1 LACVFFIVVFS
12 NYFVDVRTEYSI
24 AKIEQMCGGKLY
36 PRFDADASIS
46 YLMIDSRR
54 LRHAPD
60 ALFFAI
66 KGKRQDGHNFIPD
79 LIKNGVRNFVVMDET
94 VIAKYPNTNFI
105 LVKDTIAA
113 LQKMAIAHRKQYDIP
128 VIGITGSNGKTIVK
142 EWLYQLLSEDYHIV
156 RNPKSFNS
164 QIGVPISV
172 WQMNAEHTLGIFE
185 AGISEPDEM
194 LKLEKVIQPTIGLF
208 TNIGEA
214 HSEGFLNLKHKT
226 KEKLRLFAGVD
237 TLVYC
242 KDHGD
247 INQAISEINSFSAK
261 LEDDHKIN
269 LFSWSAHT
277 EANLRVISILQQRN
291 KCFLSFSFQNEEFD
305 VEIPFADK
313 ASIENAVH
321 CISIMLILEV
331 PIPII
336 QTRLKN
342 LTGVEMRLEM
352 KEAINNCTLINDAYN
367 SDIESIRIALDF
379 LSQQHQHAKRTVI
392 LSDVHQSG
400 RNDPDLYQL
409 VAGLLKEQKV
419 DRFIGVG
426 KNIFRQ
432 KKYFE
437 DAGLKEVHLFNNTDE
452 LLQAV
457 SSDWFRNETVLLKGA
472 RLFEFERIEKMLE
485 QKSHRTVLEI
495 NLDSLVHNLKAFQS
509 LLKPTTKTMAMVKA
523 FSYGSGSYEIASSL
537 QFNNVD
543 YLAVAYADEGVE
555 LRKNGI
561 SLPIMVMNPEE
572 AAFDAIVNFNLEPEI
587 YSISLLKSFIT
598 AVKEA
603 NMGEVKIHLELETG
617 MNRLGFDEADLAEAI
632 EIIKENQ
639 TIKIASVFSH
649 LVASEDKR
657 EDKYTATQIEK
668 FELLSSKIIGAFDYP
683 ILKHILNTSGILRH
697 TNAQYDMVRL
707 GIGLYGIG
715 NFPNSDYK
723 LIPVSTLKTTISQI
737 KHVPKGQSIGYG
749 RAGKADMPTTIATVG
764 IGYADGLPRSLSQG
778 KGKILIKGNLYP
790 IIGNICMD
798 MTMVDISGGEG
809 IKEGDEVIVFGSEP
823 SVTEVAEWAGTISY
837 EFLTGISG
845 RVRRLYLQE

>member
-1 LACVFFIVVFS
+1 M
-12 NYFVDVRTEYSI
+12 RTEYSI
-24 AKIEQMCGGKLY
+24 AQIEQMCGGKLY
-36 PRFDADASIS
+36 PRFDADANIS
-46 YLMIDSRR
+46 YLMIDSRK
-54 LRHAPD
+54 LRHATD

-66 KGKRQDGHNFIPD
+66 KGRRQDGHHFIPD
-79 LIKNGVRNFVVMDET
+79 LIKNGVRNFVVTDET

-105 LVKDTIAA
+105 LVKDTVAA
-113 LQKMAIAHRKQYDIP
+113 LQKMAIAHRKQFDIP

-142 EWLYQLLSEDYHIV
+142 EWLYQLLSDDYHIV

-194 LKLEKVIQPTIGLF
+194 LKLEKIIQPTIGLF

-226 KEKLRLFAGVD
+226 KEKLRLFSGID

-247 INQAISEINSFSAK
+247 INQAISEINSFNAK

-277 EANLRVISILQQRN
+277 HANLRVVSILQQRN
-291 KCFLSFSFQNEEFD
+291 KSFISFNYQDEEFD

-313 ASIENAVH
+313 ASIENAIQ
-321 CISIMLILEV
+321 CISILLILNM
-331 PIPII
+331 PIQEISGK
-336 QTRLKN
+336 LKN
-342 LTGVEMRLEM
+342 LVGVEMRLEM

-409 VAGLLKEQKV
+409 VAALLKEQKV

-437 DAGLKEVHLFNNTDE
+437 DAGLKEVHLFNTTDE

-457 SSDWFRNETVLLKGA
+457 SSDWFKNETILLKGA

-485 QKSHRTVLEI
+485 QKSHRTILEI
-495 NLDSLVHNLKAFQS
+495 NLDALVHNLKAFQS
-509 LLKPTTKTMAMVKA
+509 LLKPETKTMAMVKA
-523 FSYGSGSYEIASSL
+523 FSYGSGSYEIASTL

-561 SLPIMVMNPEE
+561 TLPIMVMNPEE

-587 YSISLLKSFIT
+587 YSVSLLKSFIA

-617 MNRLGFDEADLAEAI
+617 MNRLGFEEADLPEVI

-639 TIKIASVFSH
+639 VIKIASVFSH
-649 LVASEDKR
+649 LVASEDKK
-657 EDKYTATQIEK
+657 EDKFTAIQIDK
-668 FELLSSKIIGAFDYP
+668 FEKLSSLILKEFDYP
-683 ILKHILNTSGILRH
+683 ILKHILNTSGILLH
-697 TNAQYDMVRL
+697 TDAQFDMVRI

-715 NFPNSDYK
+715 RFPSTEHK
-723 LIPVSTLKTTISQI
+723 LEPVSTLKTTVSQI
-737 KHVPKGQSIGYG
+737 KQVSKGQSIGYG
-749 RAGKADMPTTIATVG
+749 RAGKPDKQTTVATVG

-778 KGKILIKGNLYP
+778 NGKMMIKGKLYP

-798 MTMVDISGGEG
+798 MTMVDVTGGEG
-809 IKEGDEVIVFGSEP
+809 IKEGDEVIVFGQEP
-823 SVTEVAEWAGTISY
+823 NVSQIAEWAGTIAY
-837 EFLTGISG
+837 EILTSISG
-845 RVRRLYLQE
+845 RVKRLYLHE

>member
-1 LACVFFIVVFS
+1 M
-12 NYFVDVRTEYSI
+12 RTEYSI

-54 LRHAPD
+54 LRHASD

-66 KGKRQDGHNFIPD
+66 KGKRQDGHHFIPD
-79 LIKNGVRNFVVMDET
+79 LIKNGVRNFMVTDET

-105 LVKDTIAA
+105 LVKDAIAA
-113 LQKMAIAHRKQYDIP
+113 LQKIAIAHRKQFDIP

-142 EWLYQLLSEDYHIV
+142 EWLYQLLSDDYHIV

-194 LKLEKVIQPTIGLF
+194 LKLEKIIQPTIGLF

-226 KEKLRLFAGVD
+226 KEKLRLFAGVN

-242 KDHGD
+242 KDYGD

-277 EANLRVISILQQRN
+277 DANLRVASILQQRN
-291 KCFLSFSFQNEEFD
+291 KSFISVNYKETEFD

-313 ASIENAVH
+313 ASIENAIH
-321 CISIMLILEV
+321 CISIMLILEE
-331 PIPII
+331 PIEVI
-336 QTRLKN
+336 QGRLKN

-379 LSQQHQHAKRTVI
+379 LSQQQQHAKRTVI

-437 DAGLKEVHLFNNTDE
+437 DSGLKEVHLYNTTDE
-452 LLQAV
+452 LFQAI
-457 SSDWFRNETVLLKGA
+457 SSDWFKNETVLLKGA
-472 RLFEFERIEKMLE
+472 RLFEFERIEKLLE
-485 QKSHRTVLEI
+485 RKSHRTVLEI
-495 NLDSLVHNLKAFQS
+495 NLNALVDNLKAFQS
-509 LLKPTTKTMAMVKA
+509 LLKPNTKTMAMVKA
-523 FSYGSGSYEIASSL
+523 FSYGIGSYEIASTL

-561 SLPIMVMNPEE
+561 TLPIMVMNPEE
-572 AAFDAIVNFNLEPEI
+572 AAFDAIINFNLEPEI
-587 YSISLLKSFIT
+587 YSISLLKSFLA

-603 NMGEVKIHLELETG
+603 NMGESKIHLELETG
-617 MNRLGFDEADLAEAI
+617 MNRLGFNEEELATAI
-632 EIIKENQ
+632 DIIKESQ
-639 TIKIASVFSH
+639 IVQIASVFSH
-649 LVASEDKR
+649 LVASEDKK
-657 EDKYTATQIEK
+657 EDKFTATQIEK
-668 FELLSSKIIGAFDYP
+668 FEQLSERVTKEFNYP
-683 ILKHILNTSGILRH
+683 IIRHILNTSGILRH
-697 TNAQYDMVRL
+697 TNAQYEMVRL

-715 NFPNSDYK
+715 SFPNGDHK
-723 LIPVSTLKTTISQI
+723 LIPVSTLKTTVSQI
-737 KHVPKGQSIGYG
+737 KEVEKGQSVGYG
-749 RAGKADMPTTIATVG
+749 RAGKADKAVTIATVG

-778 KGKILIKGNLYP
+778 KGKMHIKGKSYP

-798 MTMVDISGGEG
+798 MTMIDITENEG
-809 IKEGDEVIVFGSEP
+809 VKEGDEVIVFGAEP
-823 SVTEVAEWAGTISY
+823 LVSLVAEWANTIPY
-837 EFLTGISG
+837 EILTGISG
-845 RVRRLYLQE
+845 RVKRLYLHE